1 MDLPVD
7 KAMNDAPVD
16 PAALSDASLRQPLDE
31 HTGPRPPADPIQ
43 QQAAP
48 PGDPFAIAD
57 KAMRQQSA
65 ANRSTANGA
74 TSQQTRDISNP
85 ALLRTEAPLAMPAQD
100 FDERIPIDGAS
111 LTAVTLVP
119 RVTVFAGTALL
130 TLAFAYEL
138 YGVLSFVRLT
148 PIQFVFWILSTV
160 SFGWIALGSLSAAMG
175 FLPLFAGDTAD
186 NISLPPLGKK
196 PGVKTALLVPVYN
209 EEPSR
214 IAGTIDA
221 MSEELEKLGA
231 AANFDIFV
239 LSDTRDAKAGAT
251 EERVYAALKSAIA
264 SRCGLY
270 YRRRRFNTERK
281 AGNIRDWIERFGAA
295 YPHFLI
301 LDADSVM
308 SGEALVRLTLAMEAN
323 PKAALI
329 QTVPRLTG
337 GTTLLQRLQQFACN
351 VYGPAVAS
359 GIAVWHRDQG
369 NYWGHNAMI
378 RTAAFAGCAGLP
390 TLPGAAP
397 FGGHILSHDFVEA
410 VLLQRAGWGVHM
422 VPSLEGSYEG
432 LPPGIVE
439 LVVRDRRWA
448 QGNLQHLAILTAP
461 GLTAMGRVH
470 LTMGAFAYLVSAIW
484 AASLAVGLVLLLQGQ
499 QLIPSYFQDSKTL
512 FPVWPVIDPGSA
524 LRLFMATM
532 GVVLLPK
539 GLGLILELQRVYA
552 ARERGGS
559 LRAIAAVATE
569 TVYSMLIA
577 PILMMTQTSAVG
589 QILMGRDAG
598 WKPQSRDENGIPLT
612 DAMRFHARHMIAGM
626 ILALLCWN
634 TTPELAIW
642 MAPVILGLLLS
653 GFINWY
659 TARPAG
665 LVMRYLLSTPQDRAP
680 APTLLRTELLAADWS
695 RRILADGS
703 REAAGSVSHAA

>member
-7 KAMNDAPVD
+7 ETLSQAHGD
-16 PAALSDASLRQPLDE
+16 PAALGDAALRQQEAHGDPA
-31 HTGPRPPADPIQ
+31 GPAVRPQ
-43 QQAAP
+43 TAP
-48 PGDPFAIAD
+48 SGDPFALAD
-57 KAMRQQSA
+57 KAMRQRSVADRASA
-65 ANRSTANGA
+65 HGA
-74 TSQQTRDISNP
+74 ASQQTRDVSNP
-85 ALLRTEAPLAMPAQD
+85 ALLRSEAPLAMPAQD
-100 FDERIPIDGAS
+100 FDERIPLESTRVSAI
-111 LTAVTLVP
+111 TIVP

-148 PIQFVFWILSTV
+148 PIQFVFWVLSTV

-186 NISLPPLGKK
+186 NIALPPLGAAPK
-196 PGVKTALLVPVYN
+196 VKTALLVPVYN

-221 MSEELEKLGA
+221 VSEELENLGA

-251 EERVYAALKSAIA
+251 EERVYSALKTAIA
-264 SRCGLY
+264 SRCALF
-270 YRRRRFNTERK
+270 YRRRRLNTERK
-281 AGNIRDWIERFGAA
+281 AGNIRDWVERFGAD
-295 YPHFLI
+295 YPQFLI

-308 SGEALVRLTLAMEAN
+308 SGEALVRLSLAMEAK
-323 PKAALI
+323 PKAGLI

-337 GTTLLQRLQQFACN
+337 GTTLLQHLQQFACN

-359 GIAVWHRDQG
+359 GIAFWHRDQG

-461 GLTAMGRVH
+461 GITAMGRVH

-552 ARERGGS
+552 ASERGGT

-577 PILMMTQTSAVG
+577 PILMMTQTSAVA

-598 WKPQSRDENGIPLT
+598 WKPQSRAETGIPLA
-612 DAMRFHARHMIAGM
+612 DAMRFHARHMIVGAV
-626 ILALLCWN
+626 LALLCWN

-665 LVMRYLLSTPQDRAP
+665 FVMRFLLSTPQDRAP
-680 APTLLRTELLAADWS
+680 APTLLRTERLAADWS
-695 RRILADGS
+695 RRIAGDGNRS
-703 REAAGSVSHAA
+703 VISSVSHAA